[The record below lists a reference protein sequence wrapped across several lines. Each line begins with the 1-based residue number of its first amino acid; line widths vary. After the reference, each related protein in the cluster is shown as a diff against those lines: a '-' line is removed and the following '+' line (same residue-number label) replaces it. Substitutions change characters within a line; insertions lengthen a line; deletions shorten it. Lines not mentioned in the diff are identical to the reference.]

1 MKDEYS
7 FSNGSLPD
15 FNEMLRP
22 KLELE
27 SDIEFTQ
34 EQRNTVYKTMLKPLQ
49 VEISQI
55 LLYDSKASEGLLKK
69 YNALLLIGSQQEFYS
84 KYTELTLE
92 LDAYKKNYG
101 NQKVLESKGQAIFE
115 QIQDCLLY
123 TSDAADEL

>member
-1 MKDEYS
+1 MKEEDS

-34 EQRNTVYKTMLKPLQ
+34 EQRNTVYETMLKPLQ

-55 LLYDSKASEGLLKK
+55 LLYDSEAAEGLLK
-69 YNALLLIGSQQEFYS
+69 NIM
-84 KYTELTLE
+84 
-92 LDAYKKNYG
+92 
-101 NQKVLESKGQAIFE
+101 
-115 QIQDCLLY
+115 LY
-123 TSDAADEL
+123 CI